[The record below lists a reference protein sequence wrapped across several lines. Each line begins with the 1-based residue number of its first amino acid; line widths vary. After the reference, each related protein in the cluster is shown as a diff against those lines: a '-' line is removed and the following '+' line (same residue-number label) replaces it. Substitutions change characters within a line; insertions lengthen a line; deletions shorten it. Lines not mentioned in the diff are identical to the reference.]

1 MCLAEGTPS
10 ADGTQAFSRVGHSRG
25 DFQPFTSFW
34 QPDPASCSVHQ
45 PANAKYHQPARAC
58 PTSSSGLHK
67 LHAQDSRL
75 IARCQALMQ
84 KYPGED
90 ISAKDNDHV
99 NSSVNDSQ
107 CHGV

>member
-45 PANAKYHQPARAC
+45 PANASTISQHVLALQQQWTAQASCPRFTPHCKMSGADAEVSWRGHQC
-58 PTSSSGLHK
+58 KG
-67 LHAQDSRL
+67 Q
-75 IARCQALMQ
+75 
-84 KYPGED
+84 
-90 ISAKDNDHV
+90 
-99 NSSVNDSQ
+99 
-107 CHGV
+107 